1 MVLLWAVAIGLLAG
15 ILRAAFNGRRLSAPP
30 LVGLWL
36 VPIAFLPQWLAFF
49 SPVSWLRIP
58 ERAIPIALVMSQ
70 ILLLI
75 FVWANRRLPG
85 FWALG
90 LGLSLNLLVIA
101 LNGGWMPIS
110 PETLGRMYPER
121 GIDTWVVR
129 ERLGIS
135 KDIILNVADT
145 RLVWLSDRFILPTW
159 LPYRVAFSIGDV
171 IITIGVYLLLW
182 SLGGLSDTHLTRA
195 NYEYANTG
203 QSGN

>member
-1 MVLLWAVAIGLLAG
+1 MILLLAVAIGLLAG
-15 ILRAAFNGRRLSAPP
+15 ALRARLNGRRLSAPP

-36 VPIAFLPQWLAFF
+36 VPVAFLPQWLAFF
-49 SPVSWLRIP
+49 NTLSWLRIP
-58 ERAIPIALVMSQ
+58 DRAIPVSLVISQ

-75 FVWANRRLPG
+75 FVWANRGLPG

-90 LGLSLNLLVIA
+90 LGLGLNLLVIA

-121 GIDTWVVR
+121 GIDAWVVG
-129 ERLGIS
+129 ERLGTS
-135 KDIILNVADT
+135 KDIILAVADT

-171 IITIGVYLLLW
+171 IITVGVYLLLW
-182 SLGGLSDTHLTRA
+182 SLGGASHTHLTRA
-195 NYEYANTG
+195 SYEYANTG
-203 QSGN
+203 